1 MKNKIKALMQLTN
14 TTQIDLANKLGVSQS
29 YISHLI
35 ALSERGRIEDIRKIV
50 ESAGGKLEVSIV
62 LPDGTKI

>member
-29 YISHLI
+29 YISQLI

>member
-14 TTQIDLANKLGVSQS
+14 TRQIDIAKKLGISQVYVSQ
-29 YISHLI
+29 LI
-35 ALSERGRIEDIRKIV
+35 ALGEKAKIVDIKNIV